1 MNDRERDHGSGST
14 GVGIEKVKALSKR
27 AQPAKGEILPPRHVD
42 RHERRRITEQTLRK
56 MRPPETNHRIE
67 WDSEIPGFGARITA
81 AGVISFVLDYRIFG
95 RQRRYTIGQVGEYS
109 VTAAR
114 EKARKL
120 RVGIDDGHDP
130 LEERNQSRTEPT
142 LDDLLTRYLESEREG
157 KKRPHTRRDDKRMVE
172 KIIRPRLG
180 RLRLKAVAR
189 RDIEALHVSL
199 KETPY
204 QANRVLALLSAIF
217 RYAIDDLEWTNVNPV
232 TGIQRFTEEK
242 REACLTVDQL
252 QKFREALDGYS
263 DQNAANAL
271 RLLMLTGSRAGET
284 LRAEWE
290 QIDLERGV
298 WTKPSHHTKQKKTE
312 FVPLS
317 EPALKLLLGMKPK
330 NAKGPLFPGRATTKK
345 KSRARVSLKRPW
357 LQACKAAGLVTVE
370 VSKGKRRTIKRY
382 RPTVRIHDLRHS
394 YASHLVSAGASLQ
407 IVGKLLGHTQAATTM
422 RYAHLQDESL
432 RAATNQL
439 AKIIAFENK
448 GE

>member
-1 MNDRERDHGSGST
+1 
-14 GVGIEKVKALSKR
+14 
-27 AQPAKGEILPPRHVD
+27 
-42 RHERRRITEQTLRK
+42 
-56 MRPPETNHRIE
+56 MRPPETNSRIE

-95 RQRRYTIGQVGEYS
+95 RQRRYTIGRLGEYS
-109 VTAAR
+109 ATAAR

-120 RVGIDDGHDP
+120 RVGIDDGQDP
-130 LEERNQSRTEPT
+130 LEERNQSRSEPT
-142 LDDLLTRYLESEREG
+142 LDDLLTEYLDSDREA
-157 KKRPHTRRDDKRMVE
+157 KKRPNTRRDDKRMVE

-180 RLRLKAVAR
+180 RLRLKAVGR

-204 QANRVLALLSAIF
+204 QANRVLALLSTIF
-217 RYAIDDLEWTNVNPV
+217 RYAIDDLEWITTSPV
-232 TGIQRFTEEK
+232 AGIQRFPEEK
-242 REACLTVDQL
+242 REACLTIDQL

-290 QIDLERGV
+290 EIDLERGV

-317 EPALKLLLGMKPK
+317 EPALELLLGMKPK
-330 NAKGPLFPGRATTKK
+330 NAVGPLFPGGTKK
-345 KSRARVSLKRPW
+345 KARARVSLRRPW
-357 LQACKAAGLVTVE
+357 IQACKAAGLVTIE
-370 VSKGKRRTIKRY
+370 VSKGKRRTIKCY

-394 YASHLVSAGASLQ
+394 YASHLVSAGTSLQ

-439 AKIIAFENK
+439 AKIIAFEKK
-448 GE
+448 GA